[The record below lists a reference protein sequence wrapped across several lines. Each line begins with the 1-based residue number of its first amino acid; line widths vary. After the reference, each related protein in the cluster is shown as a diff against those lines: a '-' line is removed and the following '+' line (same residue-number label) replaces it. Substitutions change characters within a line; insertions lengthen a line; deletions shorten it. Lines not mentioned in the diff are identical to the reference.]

1 MVNSTLENFK
11 LKYERV
17 NKFKEKLDKLL
28 KVGQDIGIQ
37 FNSELIEKFQKVS
50 FSLDDNEKLKV
61 VLIGGFSEGKT
72 SIAAAW
78 LGKYDPQTMLI
89 NEAESTDMVA
99 VYDIDSDLTLIDT
112 PGLFGYKEKVND
124 QNKIEKYK
132 DITKKYVDE
141 AHIIL
146 YVMDSSNPIK
156 DSHKGELFWLF
167 RTLGILNRTV
177 FVLSKFDMVVDLDSN
192 ELYNEELKIKK
203 NNVIGRLSE
212 VINLSQEEIKA
223 LNIVGV
229 SANPDGEGI
238 EYWLKNIE
246 EFERISKIDTL
257 REATK
262 LVIDRNNGKISILYD
277 TQKVI
282 LKEII
287 NIEIP
292 LIREEKE
299 KVDKCIVDLEE
310 QIVKYK
316 RDIVSIE
323 KDIVNSSVEM
333 RRYIRDYFT
342 DLILDARKCNMDNV
356 QAFLEAQI
364 GDDASV
370 IVNDIECKIAEET
383 NSICSNIQ
391 KVTIELE
398 AGLRQTTSL
407 YQELGTDGAKFIIR
421 NKELIDN
428 KTIIAIRDGAMALA
442 KKIGIDIGK
451 NLKFKPWQAAKWAK
465 NLKGL
470 LEAIGIALEIWEAWD
485 TKKKEE
491 AFNKSIDTLVKAL
504 ENMRDDMMGVFKDEG
519 FAEKYFPNYVQL
531 KKDLAEREKALNE
544 QRIQQNNF
552 ENWCIEINKLSIE
565 YERIDKM

>member
-28 KVGQDIGIQ
+28 KVGRDIGIQ

-50 FSLDDNEKLKV
+50 CSLNDNEKLKV

-112 PGLFGYKEKVND
+112 PGLFGYKQKVND

-262 LVIDRNNGKISILYD
+262 QVINRNNGKISILYD

-299 KVDKCIVDLEE
+299 KVDECIVDLEE

-333 RRYIRDYFT
+333 RRYIKDYFT

-364 GDDASV
+364 GDGASV
-370 IVNDIECKIAEET
+370 IVNDIECKITEET

-391 KVTIELE
+391 KVSIELE

-407 YQELGTDGAKFIIR
+407 YQELGTDGAKFIIK

-470 LEAIGIALEIWEAWD
+470 LEAIGIALEIWEAWE

-491 AFNKSIDTLVKAL
+491 AFNDAINKLVKGL
-504 ENMRDDMMGVFKDEG
+504 EGMRDDMMGVFKDEG

>member
-1 MVNSTLENFK
+1 MVNITIGNFK
-11 LKYERV
+11 QKYEQV
-17 NKFKEKLDKLL
+17 NKFKDKLNTLL
-28 KVGQDIGIQ
+28 KAGQDIGIQ
-37 FNSELIEKFQKVS
+37 FNTELIEKFEKVS
-50 FSLDDNEKLKV
+50 LSLDDNEKLKV

-78 LGKYDPQTMLI
+78 LGKYDPKTMLI
-89 NEAESTDMVA
+89 NESESTDMIA

-112 PGLFGYKEKVND
+112 PGLYGYKEKVND
-124 QNKIEKYK
+124 QNEIEKYK

-192 ELYNEELKIKK
+192 ELYNEELKIKQ
-203 NNVIGRLSE
+203 NNVISRLTE
-212 VINLSQEEIKA
+212 IINLSKEEINA

-229 SANPDGEGI
+229 SANPDGEGT

-257 REATK
+257 REATQK
-262 LVIDRNNGKISILYD
+262 VIDRNNGKISILYD

-287 NIEIP
+287 NDEIP
-292 LIREEKE
+292 IIREEKE
-299 KVDKCIVDLEE
+299 ILDDVIEGLEE
-310 QIVKYK
+310 HIGKY
-316 RDIVSIE
+316 RRNIASIE

-342 DLILDARKCNMDNV
+342 NLILDARKCDMDNI
-356 QAFLEAQI
+356 QSFLEAQI
-364 GDDASV
+364 GDKASL

-383 NSICSNIQ
+383 NSICTNI
-391 KVTIELE
+391 KNVSIELE
-398 AGLRQTTSL
+398 EGLRQSSSI
-407 YQELGTDGAKFIIR
+407 YKELGTDGAKFILK
-421 NKELIDN
+421 NKDLIN
-428 KTIIAIRDGAMALA
+428 NNTILAIRDGAIALA

-451 NLKFKPWQAAKWAK
+451 NLKFKPWQAVKWAK

-491 AFNKSIDTLVKAL
+491 AFNDAINELVKEL
-504 ENMRDDMMGVFKDEG
+504 GKMRDDMLGVFKDEG

-531 KKDLAEREKALNE
+531 KNDLAEREKALDE
-544 QRIQQNNF
+544 QRNQQKNF
-552 ENWCIEINKLSIE
+552 ENWCNEITKLSIE
-565 YERIDKM
+565 YERIDKL